1 MKKYKSYIIGG
12 LFLLVGLAIGWKIK
26 PTNNTT
32 TESTHDHSQMS
43 DENGSMSEEIW
54 TCSMHPQ
61 IRQNEP
67 GICPICEMD
76 LIPLDNSMDNDD
88 PTILRMSKEAAK
100 LAQIETFIV
109 GANSTANSSGDNQN
123 SASIKVDGTIELDER
138 TIKSQT
144 AHLSG
149 RIETM
154 AVTFEG
160 QYISKGQKIASIY
173 STELLAA
180 SQELLTAA
188 QYDDKVEGLKD
199 AAIQKLKNWKITDNQ
214 IQQILSSGKTMETIT
229 IYSDHAGYV
238 INRKLSQGDYVKQG
252 QSMYSLGSTSRLW
265 LIFNVF
271 ESDLARVKKGN
282 NIVFTTP
289 SVPNKEFKA
298 RVTYIEPLLNSPSRT
313 AIVRAE
319 INNSNNQLKPGML
332 LNGMIAANPTRA
344 VTGETSPVTIP
355 NSSILWTGDRSV
367 VYVQVPDSEVPSYE
381 FREVEIS
388 NRSEEFS
395 TIKSGV
401 NVGDEIVTQG
411 AFVIDAA
418 AQLNNSYSMMNRE
431 VKVKKEESAGIVPS
445 YAEEVST
452 VFMEQLDQ
460 TLVKYIEIKNA
471 LVDTDSNAALKV
483 TDSFLESIEGVDMT
497 LLKGDAHMYWMEQS
511 KALKTHG
518 EKIKNATDV
527 EAQRNQFD
535 YLSQAMINSV
545 RAFGTNGKTYYVQY
559 CPMAKDNQGAD
570 WISTEA
576 QIKNPYFGDKMM
588 KCGSV
593 KLELN

>member
-12 LFLLVGLAIGWKIK
+12 LFLLVGLAIGWVTK

-32 TESTHDHSQMS
+32 TELTHDHSQMS

-109 GANSTANSSGDNQN
+109 GGN
-123 SASIKVDGTIELDER
+123 SAVNGPEVQQANPSIKVDGTIELDER

-214 IQQILSSGKTMETIT
+214 IQQILSSGKTMETIN
-229 IYSDHAGYV
+229 IYSDHAGYI

-298 RVTYIEPLLNSPSRT
+298 RITYIEPLLNSTSRT

-344 VTGETSPVTIP
+344 ATGETGPLTIP
-355 NSSILWTGDRSV
+355 NSAILWTGDRSV

-388 NRSEEFS
+388 NRSEDFS

-471 LVDTDSNAALKV
+471 LVDTDSNAAMAV